1 MALTKIPG
9 YATTGQAPVVLNS
22 ISNRFNGVRTVFNLR
37 LEQTT
42 ITSIVDSK
50 DLEVVVNGLK
60 LIPYIT
66 TYTYPWIT
74 AVTPINQ
81 YRITSNVGGLG
92 GRVVIFKA
100 PAVGAICSLTWR
112 DMSNTKQTR
121 RYPFSAATVA
131 LGD

>member
-22 ISNRFNGVRTVFNLR
+22 ISNKFNGVRTVFDLR
-37 LEQTT
+37 LEQT
-42 ITSIVDSK
+42 IVTSIVDSR
-50 DLEVVVNGLK
+50 DLAVIVNGLT

-66 TYTYPWIT
+66 NYTYPWINT
-74 AVTPINQ
+74 VAPINQ
-81 YRITSNVGGLG
+81 YRVTSNVGGLD

-112 DMSNTKQTR
+112 NMSNTKQTR
-121 RYPFSAATVA
+121 RYPFLAMTIA